1 MLGQALIANNSLEL
15 LSLANCG
22 LTDESIGPVL
32 SSLVVN
38 ERLKGMHLW
47 GNELTD
53 QTCVLLIET
62 LRKYNH
68 SLTDLLLFNNPI
80 SESAL
85 EELKSLLSQNKS
97 LALIDDL
104 QGETAEA
111 EQTEQELAEII
122 QTAAL
127 EGGIAEVEG
136 ELEESQ
142 S

>member
-1 MLGQALIANNSLEL
+1 M
-15 LSLANCG
+15 
-22 LTDESIGPVL
+22 D
-32 SSLVVN
+32 
-38 ERLKGMHLW
+38 
-47 GNELTD
+47 
-53 QTCVLLIET
+53 
-62 LRKYNH
+62 
-68 SLTDLLLFNNPI
+68 F
-80 SESAL
+80 
-85 EELKSLLSQNKS
+85 
-97 LALIDDL
+97 